1 MYILDLLLFRMIWSV
16 DYLAAVSLGVEKMKL
31 EKSVD
36 LPGQVPKKGLLDD
49 SAMPAFSTNRKTDIH
64 IKSMGQWEPE
74 IKAPAREPA

>member
-49 SAMPAFSTNRKTDIH
+49 SARSAF
-64 IKSMGQWEPE
+64 
-74 IKAPAREPA
+74 